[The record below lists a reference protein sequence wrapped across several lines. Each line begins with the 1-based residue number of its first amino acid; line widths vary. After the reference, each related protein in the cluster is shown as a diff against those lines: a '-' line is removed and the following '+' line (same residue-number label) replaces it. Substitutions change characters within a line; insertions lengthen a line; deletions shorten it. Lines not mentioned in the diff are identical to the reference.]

1 MFASHT
7 DVVYGAR
14 VQEARR
20 RQVVRPLSR
29 AAVRGCARPGC
40 PSPAAATLRFSYT
53 ARKAV
58 LSSLTPQ
65 AEPEAYDLCVHH
77 ADRSRPPRGW
87 ELLDGREVPPVA
99 TTDRAEGGAVGGARR
114 ALGGPRIIEVLA
126 TALGRSGDPVPSP
139 REDSEAAQAI
149 SRDDPVDERRG
160 VAPADVPAGSPRA
173 RAW

>member
-1 MFASHT
+1 M
-7 DVVYGAR
+7 
-14 VQEARR
+14 QEARR

-40 PSPAAATLRFSYT
+40 PTPAAATLRFSYG

-65 AEPEAYDLCVHH
+65 AEPEAYDLCIHH

-99 TTDRAEGGAVGGARR
+99 TTDPAEGGAVGGARP
-114 ALGGPRIIEVLA
+114 ALGGLRIVEVLA
-126 TALGRSGDPVPSP
+126 AALGRGGDPTAALGGDGDPAAAPGDEV
-139 REDSEAAQAI
+139 SEAAQAT
-149 SRDDPVDERRG
+149 SRHDPVDERRG
-160 VAPADVPAGSPRA
+160 AAPTDLPPGFPRA